1 MVRFS
6 EIRVIFEGKA
16 LPHRLCG
23 ERLPAHRKS
32 LFSRLVEFFRDTEM
46 TANKREESLQS
57 TIDVARELFSNYETF
72 RFREITSRR
81 FCQADLLRWL
91 KMLEPLGLYSMSP
104 LGLSAE
110 GRAIPL
116 LTFGNGPVTVLLW
129 SQMHGDEPTAT
140 MALVDI
146 LNFLS
151 RARQHVVTKP
161 IVEKLKVF
169 IIPMLNPDGA
179 ERFQRRTA
187 QAIDMNRD
195 ALSFET
201 PEARLLKE
209 VRDRYQPHFGFNLHD
224 QDPRYTVGNT
234 KEVSTIALLAPAFD
248 AARSDNHIRIAAKQ
262 VAAVFASVMHE
273 FIPGHV
279 SKYDD
284 SFEPRA
290 FGDNIQRWGTST
302 VLVES
307 GGWPNDREKM
317 FIRKLNYAGILASLF
332 CIAKGLYVDAPLVV
346 YDQLPF
352 GTKYLYDVVLRGARL
367 QAADTVMPVKVD
379 VGINIDESVNGST
392 GAVELV
398 GTIVD
403 IGDLSIY
410 GADRDIPMNGALLR
424 SKEVQMERKL
434 SMAELEG
441 LVPNV

>member
-1 MVRFS
+1 MN
-6 EIRVIFEGKA
+6 
-16 LPHRLCG
+16 
-23 ERLPAHRKS
+23 AH
-32 LFSRLVEFFRDTEM
+32 
-46 TANKREESLQS
+46 KREESLQS
-57 TIDVARELFSNYETF
+57 TVDLARELFSNYETF
-72 RFREITSRR
+72 RIREITSRR
-81 FCQADLLRWL
+81 FRQADLLEWL
-91 KMLEPLGLYSMSP
+91 KMLEPLGLYVMSP
-104 LGLSAE
+104 LGSSAE
-110 GRAIPL
+110 GRTIPF
-116 LTFGNGPVTVLLW
+116 LTFGNGPLTVLLW

-140 MALVDI
+140 MALLDM
-146 LNFLS
+146 LNYLS
-151 RARQHVVTKP
+151 RERRHPATKL
-161 IVEKLKVF
+161 ILEKLKIV
-169 IIPMLNPDGA
+169 IVPMLNPDGA

-209 VRDRYQPHFGFNLHD
+209 VRDRYQPQFGFNLHD

-234 KEVSTIALLAPAFD
+234 NKVSTIALLAPAFD
-248 AARSDNHIRIAAKQ
+248 DARSDNHIRIAAKQ
-262 VAAVFASVMHE
+262 VAAVFASAMQE

-317 FIRKLNYAGILASLF
+317 FIRKLNYAGLLASLF
-332 CIAKGLYVDAPLVV
+332 SIAAGSHTQAPLAV
-346 YDQLPF
+346 YDRLPF
-352 GTKYLYDVVLRGARL
+352 GTKYLYDVVLRGTRL
-367 QAADTVMPVKVD
+367 KAAETVTPVKVD
-379 VGINIDESVNGST
+379 VGINIDESVNAST

-410 GADRDIPMNGALLR
+410 GAFRDIPMNGTLLR
-424 SKEVQMERKL
+424 SEEVRMDQKL
-434 SMAELEG
+434 SMAELE
-441 LVPNV
+441 LLIPKE